1 MAKLRAFEAI
11 INQVIP
17 DVSDRVRLQMFFGSF
32 LARVS
37 EPPGCLVLCGNGAG
51 AWVINGVIWHM
62 LEGNVSEVPG
72 CDLFGV
78 PDRAVMCAGMQAN
91 MVLDMTGAGAWSLY
105 GRTLKRMVVDGRLF
119 EGDDSPAPRLV
130 IQGRYVPTAEDLKCL
145 GGCAVVIRL
154 GMMSRLDFL
163 WSDVMAEMHQ
173 IRAWAR
179 DGLGMLERDGFG
191 RISDAA

>member
-1 MAKLRAFEAI
+1 MAKIRAFEAI
-11 INQVIP
+11 INQVVP
-17 DVSDRVRLQMFFGSF
+17 EELDRRRLQMFFGSF
-32 LARVS
+32 LARVT

-62 LEGNVSEVPG
+62 LEGNVAEVPG

-78 PDRAVMCAGMQAN
+78 PERAVMCAGMQAN
-91 MVLDMTGAGAWSLY
+91 MVMDMTGTGAWSLY

-119 EGDDSPAPRLV
+119 DGDDAPAPRIV
-130 IQGRYVPTAEDLKCL
+130 VQSRYVPTSEDLRCL
-145 GGCAVVIRL
+145 GGYAVVIRL

-163 WSDVMAEMHQ
+163 WSDLMAEMGG

-179 DGLGMLERDGFG
+179 EGLKMLQDQG
-191 RISDAA
+191 RLAA